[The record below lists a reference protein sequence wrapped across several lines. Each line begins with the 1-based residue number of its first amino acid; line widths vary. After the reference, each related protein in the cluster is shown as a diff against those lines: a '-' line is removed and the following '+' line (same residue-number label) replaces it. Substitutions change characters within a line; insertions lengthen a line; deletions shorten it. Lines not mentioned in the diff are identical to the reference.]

1 MFGIFGRLNPFGGG
15 GGGDKTCD
23 IDAPPALAS
32 DSTMKVAIK
41 TEDRDQVELPLY
53 EEGMRL
59 LVELREVLRL
69 DENEAEEAKGTITA
83 ALLQTQAQR
92 LKPVRKSGGGTAR
105 ERALHLREH
114 KNNQENSGTS
124 AGARHMAKT
133 KTDRKTEAAT
143 AAEATE
149 TFMDTQHDDQNQG
162 EPDEEQEF
170 QDTHSNSK
178 RISPSLPCALA
189 CLEIEMIS
197 SPDLQSVKLR
207 KTRRRSQ
214 EVETESHAGA
224 AATTATTKTPAKRS
238 RVSKGP
244 AGEGGGGGS
253 HVESAALQG
262 GSHVESA
269 ALQVQNNGAAPDSP
283 PNHSFASMASPEP
296 ARRTRVS
303 TRGSARRTTR
313 GSLV

>member
-41 TEDRDQVELPLY
+41 TEDTDQVELPLY

-59 LVELREVLRL
+59 LVELREVLCL
-69 DENEAEEAKGTITA
+69 NENEAEEAKGTITA

-114 KNNQENSGTS
+114 DNNQEYSGAS
-124 AGARHMAKT
+124 AGAQHMAKT

-149 TFMDTQHDDQNQG
+149 TFMDTQHDDQIQG
-162 EPDEEQEF
+162 EPDEVQEF

-178 RISPSLPCALA
+178 RISPSLPHALA
-189 CLEIEMIS
+189 CLKIKMIS
-197 SPDLQSVKLR
+197 SPDLRSVKLR

-244 AGEGGGGGS
+244 AGEGGG
-253 HVESAALQG
+253 E